1 MRKMIFWML
10 ATILFG
16 GLMLPSCTNDD
27 NPVGLERQKRVSNV
41 TCYIEDGEGFLKFTS
56 DNYKYDAQGRIAEIE
71 HFVYDEDDT
80 GFLSQLMTFSYSV
93 SQINMILKVFSR
105 AADAET
111 VIIDKDLDIDEN
123 GRVVKEITYSYSET
137 ESRQDATICTSLFTY
152 DEQGHLVRSE
162 YSNGQV
168 NVYEWQNGEL
178 SKNINNQDGEL
189 FQVLEYEPSE
199 VPADMMLPIN
209 FDDMY
214 ECLEMEGFFGQRSR
228 FLPARIKQTAN
239 MVVYDQN
246 FTYEMTDGL
255 VTTWYKTAS
264 YLIPVLGVNEIV
276 VFKNTVEW
284 E

>member
-1 MRKMIFWML
+1 MIFWML

-152 DEQGHLVRSE
+152 DEQGHLVRRE
-162 YSNGQV
+162 DSNGQV

-214 ECLEMEGFFGQRSR
+214 ECLEMEGFFSQRSR

>member
-152 DEQGHLVRSE
+152 DEQGHLVRRE
-162 YSNGQV
+162 DSNGQV